1 MEKNVQNVLQ
11 FSGYIICLAAL
22 VSCSKS
28 LTVTSSVS
36 PDHSNRIDSSL
47 VQRDPIPV
55 ARRIAIDTLVN
66 AFESKGPL
74 SRENQHDRKR
84 INDKVVLYYK
94 IKGLQTQWLFDNAP
108 GNLYYATIDLLKNA
122 ATVGLNP
129 RDYDVDGIEERLRSV
144 YQPKENKT
152 GDIVALDIHIT
163 EMYFLFTTH
172 LMEGK
177 VRTVGSNRYVWKRP
191 AKESSTRD
199 VELLAGVSNPH
210 ELLEAVKSLQPA
222 SEQYTRLQM
231 ALEQYRR
238 LEGAAPVAFPL
249 ITINGKVKPGD
260 RNIAV
265 PLVRKKLS
273 FTDLK
278 PYAMPYDSSLESM
291 DSLVYDETL
300 ASAVKFFQLRHGL
313 EPDGIIGEKTLKF
326 LNQSFHEKA
335 NIIALNMERMRW
347 TTENSA
353 QNYILVNIPEY
364 KLRVY
369 ENKKVEFEMRVIV
382 GAANKATPVFSDA
395 LEHLVFSPTWTVPV
409 SIIKEE
415 IIPNLRSNPA
425 YYSAKNFSFYKN
437 DVEIDPSLEDWNSET
452 VNPYQY
458 RVVQGPGRDNSLGLV
473 KFVMP
478 NTMSVYL
485 HDTPNHRLFTRDYRA
500 LSHGCVR
507 LDEPVRFA
515 EYLLRDQKGWTP
527 ERINKAMSD
536 SIPST
541 VHLKKNYEV
550 HLEYWT
556 AWVDEDGLVNFRED
570 IYGHDRVQLSQLL
583 PAEKATSTFLGM

>member
-1 MEKNVQNVLQ
+1 MKKNVQNVLQ
-11 FSGYIICLAAL
+11 FSGYIICLAVL

-28 LTVTSSVS
+28 LTGTSSVN
-36 PDHSNRIDSSL
+36 PDHSVRIDSSL

-55 ARRIAIDTLVN
+55 ARPIAIDTLVN
-66 AFESKGPL
+66 PFESKGPL
-74 SRENQHDRKR
+74 SLENQHDRQR
-84 INDKVVLYYK
+84 INDKVVRFYN
-94 IKGLQTQWLFDNAP
+94 IKGFETQWLFDSAP
-108 GNLYYATIDLLKNA
+108 GNLYYTAIDMLKNA
-122 ATVGLNP
+122 ATFGLNP
-129 RDYDVDGIEERLRSV
+129 RDYDVGGIEERLRSL

-152 GDIVALDIHIT
+152 IDIVALDIHIT

-177 VRTVGSNRYVWKRP
+177 VRNVGSNRYVWKRP
-191 AKESSTRD
+191 AQQYSTRD
-199 VELLAGVSNPH
+199 VDLLAGVSNPD
-210 ELLEAVKSLQPA
+210 ELLGTVKTLQPA

-238 LEGAAPVAFPL
+238 LESETPDAFPV
-249 ITINGKVKPGD
+249 ITVNGKVKPGD
-260 RNIAV
+260 RNIAI

-278 PYAMPYDSSLESM
+278 PYPMQYDSSLESM
-291 DSLVYDETL
+291 DSLVYDQTL
-300 ASAVKFFQLRHGL
+300 ADAVKFFQLRHGL

-369 ENKKVEFEMRVIV
+369 ENKKVQFEMRVIV

-485 HDTPNHRLFTRDYRA
+485 HDTPNHRLFARDYRA

-527 ERINKAMSD
+527 ERINKAMND

-541 VHLKKNYEV
+541 VHLKKPFDV

-570 IYGHDRVQLSQLL
+570 IYGHDKVQLSQLL
-583 PAEKATSTFLGM
+583 PVEKATSTFLGM